1 MSCLRDEKSCSDNT
15 LDKIGLK
22 RETVIQFF
30 FQNRASHRRRK
41 NTVRFLKRD
50 DGSRCDTDDGMRE
63 MT

>member
-1 MSCLRDEKSCSDNT
+1 MSCLRDKKSCSDNT

-22 RETVIQFF
+22 QETAIQFF
-30 FQNRASHRRRK
+30 LNRASHQRRK
-41 NTVRFLKRD
+41 NMVRFLKRD